1 MPRETGIE
9 VTITTVGNE
18 PARAFVPFP
27 LPPSPALEI
36 DGQLQ
41 ASLDRALASLGRLD
55 AVSTLLPVRTS
66 FFIQALTKS

>member
-27 LPPSPALEI
+27 LPPSPPLEI

-41 ASLDRALASLGRLD
+41 ASLDRSVSALAQTEALIARAARLRLW
-55 AVSTLLPVRTS
+55 AQR
-66 FFIQALTKS
+66 